1 MGELTVE
8 LERMVSRC
16 FFGRCM
22 TIESL
27 APSLRLLASS
37 VTKRANG
44 RQRDPLILNLRC

>member
-1 MGELTVE
+1 MESGGGCREEGLMGELTVE

-27 APSLRLLASS
+27 AP
-37 VTKRANG
+37 
-44 RQRDPLILNLRC
+44 